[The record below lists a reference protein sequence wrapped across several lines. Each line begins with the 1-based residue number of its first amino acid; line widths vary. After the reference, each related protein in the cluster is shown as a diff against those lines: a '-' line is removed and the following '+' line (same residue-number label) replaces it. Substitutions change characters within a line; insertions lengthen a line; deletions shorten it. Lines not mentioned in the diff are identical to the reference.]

1 MAAINLISSSLL
13 SVHFVSCS
21 PYHTRLLGLHKRHP
35 PQCLMH
41 GEELLKNERGSGGG
55 GLYRE
60 YTCVQIEEGR
70 RGEGEKERRRDERNK
85 KVDVPCE
92 WVRKQVTER

>member
-1 MAAINLISSSLL
+1 
-13 SVHFVSCS
+13 
-21 PYHTRLLGLHKRHP
+21 
-35 PQCLMH
+35 MH